1 MDKKIKVLFFIYYL
15 GSGGAGRTFLNILNN
30 IDRDRFEVILVTCN
44 RHGNYEKHLKDDVK
58 FIKLKSKRLRN
69 SIFPLSKVIRLE
81 RPDIVFSTIPNYNV
95 IAILSKILSFTKTKI
110 IVREAAL
117 LGGDRK
123 TNIKLRI
130 YGLFYRFATYIVSLS
145 NGVKDNLVERYRL
158 NKRKIRV
165 IYNPIDLAYIESRL
179 SESIPKKFEHLFSDD
194 KKIIISAGRLVKEKD
209 HETLLKAFSIVTEKL
224 NARLIILGE
233 GPLLDQLM
241 DIRDKLKLKDVHFLG
256 FQTNPFIFV
265 ERSDVFA
272 LTSKREGFG
281 NVITEALAVNTPVV
295 STFSYPGVVEILFNG
310 EYEYLIEVGDENA
323 FAEALIEILSLSPEA
338 LNVLI
343 KKGAERVKDFEVKKI
358 VKEYENIF
366 TEVVS

>member
-130 YGLFYRFATYIVSLS
+130 YGLFYKFATYIVSLS
-145 NGVKDNLVERYRL
+145 N
-158 NKRKIRV
+158 
-165 IYNPIDLAYIESRL
+165 
-179 SESIPKKFEHLFSDD
+179 
-194 KKIIISAGRLVKEKD
+194 
-209 HETLLKAFSIVTEKL
+209 
-224 NARLIILGE
+224 
-233 GPLLDQLM
+233 
-241 DIRDKLKLKDVHFLG
+241 
-256 FQTNPFIFV
+256 
-265 ERSDVFA
+265 
-272 LTSKREGFG
+272 
-281 NVITEALAVNTPVV
+281 
-295 STFSYPGVVEILFNG
+295 
-310 EYEYLIEVGDENA
+310 
-323 FAEALIEILSLSPEA
+323 
-338 LNVLI
+338 
-343 KKGAERVKDFEVKKI
+343 
-358 VKEYENIF
+358 
-366 TEVVS
+366 